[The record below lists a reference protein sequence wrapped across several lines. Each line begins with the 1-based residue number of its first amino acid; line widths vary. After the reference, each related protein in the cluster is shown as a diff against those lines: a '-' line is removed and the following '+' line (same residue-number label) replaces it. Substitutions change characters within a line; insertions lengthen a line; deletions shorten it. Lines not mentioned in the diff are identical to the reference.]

1 MERKD
6 RLMEIPVKKIGEFV
20 KGERV
25 EGFFLLK
32 SVTLKTTNSGG
43 KKIFRFSFK

>member
-6 RLMEIPVKKIGEFV
+6 RLMEIPVKIGEFV

-25 EGFFLLK
+25 EGF
-32 SVTLKTTNSGG
+32 
-43 KKIFRFSFK
+43 SFKISYFKNY

>member
-25 EGFFLLK
+25 EGFF
-32 SVTLKTTNSGG
+32 
-43 KKIFRFSFK
+43 F